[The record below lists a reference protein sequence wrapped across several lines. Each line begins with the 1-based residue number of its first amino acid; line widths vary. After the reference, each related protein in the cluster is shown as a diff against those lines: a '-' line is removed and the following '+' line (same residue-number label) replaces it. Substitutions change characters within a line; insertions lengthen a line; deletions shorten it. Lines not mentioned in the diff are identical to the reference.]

1 MGPRAFLT
9 AQSLGPTRSGWGK
22 KKSGV
27 WGGGV
32 VTYLNTWSR
41 TYSSPWIMRIRIK
54 WHLVYF
60 VLLVEQFAKK
70 YLICGISAARSCNN
84 GDELRPTSTPP
95 ARTRSNNRVRLAP
108 SGLAPSGIKV
118 GGGKRRTGVSLERR
132 SGERERER
140 EKLQMNFKETGVGG
154 GWVGGAN
161 GSAKLLSSHRI
172 MLSVRKEK
180 KNEKKKNT
188 GLNIEAGMRR
198 RLARAVMGL

>member
-1 MGPRAFLT
+1 MCVRRETWSFAQADTADGAKGFSDSPVPGAHTVRMGEKKR
-9 AQSLGPTRSGWGK
+9 SLGGGR
-22 KKSGV
+22 GV
-27 WGGGV
+27 V
-32 VTYLNTWSR
+32 VTYLNTRSR

-70 YLICGISAARSCNN
+70 HLICGISAARSCNN

-140 EKLQMNFKETGVGG
+140 ERNSK
-154 GWVGGAN
+154 
-161 GSAKLLSSHRI
+161 
-172 MLSVRKEK
+172 
-180 KNEKKKNT
+180 
-188 GLNIEAGMRR
+188 
-198 RLARAVMGL
+198 